1 MVGRSFPG
9 RRESDTID
17 GERGDLK
24 GDRQSATAKKSSD
37 DK

>member
-1 MVGRSFPG
+1 MVGRSFAG

-17 GERGDLK
+17 GERGD
-24 GDRQSATAKKSSD
+24 RQSATAKKLSD